1 MEGSEG
7 FLAWLL
13 RQGLIGRIAVL
24 ELDLRKRPSLRRNNG
39 SIVIRVRIDGEDRR
53 ISRLVPWDDP
63 VSVVRAE
70 AITTEMPQGDSRKS
84 DLLRVP
90 SC

>member
-1 MEGSEG
+1 
-7 FLAWLL
+7 LL
-13 RQGLIGRIAVL
+13 FSVERIGRIALL
-24 ELDLRKRPSLRRNNG
+24 EWILRTRLTFCRNHP

-53 ISRLVPWDDP
+53 ISRLGRWDDP
-63 VSVVRAE
+63 VTVVRAE
-70 AITTEMPQGDSRKS
+70 AMTTEMPQGDSRKS